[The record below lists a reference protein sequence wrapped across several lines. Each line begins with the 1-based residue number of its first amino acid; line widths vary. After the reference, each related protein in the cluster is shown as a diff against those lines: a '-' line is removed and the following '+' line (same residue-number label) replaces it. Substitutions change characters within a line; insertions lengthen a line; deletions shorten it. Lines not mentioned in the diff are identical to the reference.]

1 MPSPP
6 TSPGILF
13 TAFEPSGDDHASAVI
28 AELRKRWTAEEPP
41 VYAWGGPKM
50 RAAGAELIE
59 ETGANAVMGVPGAGK
74 IVEHVKI
81 HKRIERW
88 MGEGR
93 AGISVP
99 VASPGENFPV
109 ARVAKK
115 AGLRVVHLVAPQVWA
130 WAPWRIRKLRKRT
143 DLVLC
148 LLPFEEE
155 WFMARGV
162 PAKFVGH
169 PLFDE
174 PLDLEA
180 IGKRAEE
187 YGGRI
192 NPPLGVANV
201 PRTSLAGKQPVPPN
215 SGGAVGPRVALMPG
229 SRPQEMVR
237 CFPVLLDAF
246 NRLRRDFPGT
256 LGMVAATK
264 PDVVRKLQELAAA
277 HGGWPSGLGIV
288 TGDTDAVV
296 RWCDYAMVVSGTVTL
311 QIARQA
317 KPMVAVYCPSWV
329 MWQLVIR
336 WLVSTELF
344 TLPNLIAGRRVIPE
358 LIPHFGDGDA
368 LAVEVIKFMRRP
380 GYAED
385 QRENLAAV
393 CRRFAGKSC
402 AANAAEAIER
412 FAGIVPSAQ
421 CRVPSGV
428 VAAV

>member
-1 MPSPP
+1 LIV
-6 TSPGILF
+6 TQRTAQPGILF

-28 AELRKRWTAEEPP
+28 VELRKRWTAAELPI
-41 VYAWGGPKM
+41 YAWGGPKM

-74 IVEHVKI
+74 IVEHVNI
-81 HKRIERW
+81 HKRIARW
-88 MGEGR
+88 MDGGK
-93 AGISVP
+93 ASLHVP
-99 VASPGENFPV
+99 VDSPAANFPICKT
-109 ARVAKK
+109 AKAHGMK
-115 AGLRVVHLVAPQVWA
+115 VVHLVAPQVWA
-130 WAPWRIRKLRKRT
+130 WAPWRIRKLRKRS

-162 PAKFVGH
+162 PARFVGH

-174 PLDLEA
+174 PLDEVDLA
-180 IGKRAEE
+180 ARAEKL
-187 YGGRI
+187 GAVV
-192 NPPLGVANV
+192 NPSGTA
-201 PRTSLAGKQPVPPN
+201 SAGKPMPL
-215 SGGAVGPRVALMPG
+215 GPRVALMPG

-237 CFPVLLDAF
+237 CFPVLLDAY

-264 PDVVRKLQELAAA
+264 PETLRKLQELAAA

-288 TGDTDAVV
+288 HGDTDGVV

-311 QIARQA
+311 QIARQL
-317 KPMVAVYCPSWV
+317 KPMVAVYCPGWL
-329 MWQLVIR
+329 MYQLVAR

-368 LAVEVIKFMRRP
+368 LAVEIIKFMRRP
-380 GYAED
+380 GYADD

-393 CRRFAGKSC
+393 CRRFAGKHC
-402 AANAAEAIER
+402 AVNAAEEIER
-412 FAGIVPSAQ
+412 FLGIRAVPSAES
-421 CRVPSGV
+421 RVQSG
-428 VAAV
+428 AAAAPVQSV